1 MFSYMRISLVLITI
15 ITYCCGFSQARLL
28 NSAPA
33 PDPMEETPVYES
45 LADSLINEATV
56 TDTVVYMDPLPRY
69 LFMPSVF
76 KTYHLLDTTSVFTPD
91 YSGNP
96 SMRWVEDAT
105 ARENTIK
112 RLQQQMFLY
121 SPGSANYNISDL
133 PEAPKNYEVTIN
145 PEDHTVTISE
155 IVNDI
160 KAPTIEA
167 EAVKKKH
174 WIKAFAS
181 SLQFSQAYVSPNWYQ
196 GGNNNINALLDL
208 KYNVNLNQ
216 KFHPK
221 WLFET
226 TFQYKLG
233 INSAPDDSLRN
244 YNVSTDILQI
254 NSLLGYKAAN
264 RWYYSLTGQFKTQ
277 LVNAYKSNDMVM
289 RSAFMSPAE
298 LTLGLGMTYNY
309 TSNDKRMTLDVSIDP
324 ISYNLLICSNDEVDA
339 TSYGISAGKHTKSG
353 YGSGYTAKMAWQIT
367 PTINFNSRLTGF
379 TDYDRFYSD
388 WENTLVFQLTRFLTT
403 QLYVHMRYDTD
414 TPPVP
419 DEKDWKKFQIKEIL
433 SIGFSYNFNTI

>member
-1 MFSYMRISLVLITI
+1 MRFSLVLLSLLT
-15 ITYCCGFSQARLL
+15 CCWGFSEETSL
-28 NSAPA
+28 NSASV
-33 PDPMEETPVYES
+33 PDATSQVTVYES
-45 LADSLINEATV
+45 VADSLINEVIV
-56 TDTVVYMDPLPRY
+56 TDTVVNMQPLPRY

-76 KTYHLLDTTSVFTPD
+76 KTYNYLDTTSVFTPD

-96 SMRWVEDAT
+96 SLRWAEDA
-105 ARENTIK
+105 ALRENTIK

-121 SPGSANYNISDL
+121 DPASANYNISEL
-133 PEAPKNYEVTIN
+133 PEAPKNYEVVIN
-145 PEDHTVTISE
+145 PEDHTVSINE
-155 IVNDI
+155 IKTDI
-160 KAPTIEA
+160 TAPTIEA

-196 GGNNNINALLDL
+196 GGNNNINALLDI
-208 KYNVNLNQ
+208 KYNVKLNQ

-277 LVNAYKSNDMVM
+277 LVNAYKSNS
-289 RSAFMSPAE
+289 RQLRAAFMSPAE

-309 TSNDKRMTLDVSIDP
+309 VSPDKAMTLDVSIDP
-324 ISYNLLICSNDEVDA
+324 ISYNLMICTNDELDA
-339 TSYGISAGKHTKSG
+339 TSYGIKAGHHFKSG
-353 YGSGYTAKMAWQIT
+353 YGSGYTAKMAWRIT
-367 PTINFNSRLTGF
+367 PTINLNSRLTGF

-388 WENTLVFQLTRFLTT
+388 WENTLVFQLTRFMTT

-414 TPPVP
+414 TPQTP
-419 DEKDWKKFQIKEIL
+419 DETKWKKFQIKEIL
-433 SIGFSYNFNTI
+433 SIGFTYNFATL